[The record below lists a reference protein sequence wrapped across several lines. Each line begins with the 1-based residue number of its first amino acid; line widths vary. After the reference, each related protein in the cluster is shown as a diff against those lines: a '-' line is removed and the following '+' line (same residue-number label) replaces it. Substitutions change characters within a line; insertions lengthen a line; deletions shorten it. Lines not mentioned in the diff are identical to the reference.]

1 MSTQPDGVNDLL
13 SRDLQAAMAVA
24 GRWGEM
30 MARQR
35 AERLRQCVM
44 EEQHRRRELEERF
57 EAERAVMRTELAPV
71 ETDRFWEN
79 AKPEDIAGHYGL
91 ARQWE
96 HHDEVARAARG
107 RIESEVK
114 DRHGLDVEDY
124 LTDHTLARQRAE
136 SSEHKLVTREAIDA
150 QRDHAEAARHA
161 AVAAQG
167 DLQNDTDARHAAV
180 GAEERWDSEDR
191 RARLADQ
198 LMAFLGDTEE
208 GHDGVQARLAAE
220 RDQGTPPLEAVR
232 STRRVP
238 KAQKNTGRGAGR
250 ERQLDRSDD

>member
-35 AERLRQCVM
+35 AERLRQRLM
-44 EEQHRRRELEERF
+44 EHQHRRRELEERF

-71 ETDRFWEN
+71 DQDRFWET

-107 RIESEVK
+107 RIEKEVK
-114 DRHGLDVEDY
+114 DRHGLNVEDY
-124 LTDHTLARQRAE
+124 LTDHAREQQRTDSPDHELAA
-136 SSEHKLVTREAIDA
+136 REANDA
-150 QRDHAEAARHA
+150 QRDHAEATRHA

-167 DLQNDTDARHAAV
+167 DLQNDTDTRHAAAD
-180 GAEERWDSEDR
+180 AEELWDSGDR
-191 RARLADQ
+191 RARLADS
-198 LMAFLGDTEE
+198 LMAALGGTEA
-208 GHDGVQARLAAE
+208 GRDGVQARLAAE
-220 RDQGTPPLEAVR
+220 RDQGTPPIDAVR
-232 STRRVP
+232 SIQRGP
-238 KAQKNTGRGAGR
+238 KARKTIGRGAGR
-250 ERQLDRSDD
+250 QRDMGLD